1 MDAMKQTNHPARLD
15 PGMRRR
21 RRRGFPWRLTLEPLR
36 ARLYGRGAAADRAV
50 AALGREGPG

>member
-21 RRRGFPWRLTLEPLR
+21 RRRGFPWRPTRESLG
-36 ARLYGRGAAADRAV
+36 ARLYGRGAAADRTV
-50 AALGREGPG
+50 AAPGRDAPG